1 MAIQVQR
8 RKHSEF
14 LDVYSQVQFFE
25 LKGGS
30 NTRL

>member
-14 LDVYSQVQFFE
+14 LDVYSQVQVFE
-25 LKGGS
+25 LKGS